1 MEQNQMKL
9 VGDNIFNVQTER
21 ARLQGEIMELKRQL
35 AETELYK
42 QIQEKEKTFIELQA
56 KEEEMKWQIVN
67 WMLKNNLKSIEFTFQ
82 KFTVKKNPWSLIIED
97 ETKIPNEFKT
107 EKTTTVIDKKTLK
120 ERIQNGE
127 EIEGAKISVSYSLQ
141 ITPR

>member
-21 ARLQGEIMELKRQL
+21 ARLQSEIMELKRQL

-42 QIQEKEKTFIELQA
+42 QIQEKEKSFIELQA

-107 EKTTTVIDKKTLK
+107 EKITTVIDKKTLK

>member
-97 ETKIPNEFKT
+97 ENKIPNEFKT
-107 EKTTTVIDKKTLK
+107 EKITTVIDKKSIK

-127 EIEGAKISVSYSLQ
+127 EIEGAKINISYSLV
-141 ITPR
+141 ITPK

>member
-1 MEQNQMKL
+1 MKL

-21 ARLQGEIMELKRQL
+21 ARLQSEIMELKRQL

-107 EKTTTVIDKKTLK
+107 EKITTVIDKKTLK

-127 EIEGAKISVSYSLQ
+127 EIEGAKINISYSLV
-141 ITPR
+141 ITPK